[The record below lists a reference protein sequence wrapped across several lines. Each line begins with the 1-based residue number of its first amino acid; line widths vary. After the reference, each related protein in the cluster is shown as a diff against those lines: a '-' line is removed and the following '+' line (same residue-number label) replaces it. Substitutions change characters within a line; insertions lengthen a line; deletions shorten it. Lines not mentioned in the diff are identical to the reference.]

1 METSSSGELSPPAQR
16 SFAIMSEAVSGLE
29 PALLWKHFAA
39 ISSIPRPS
47 KSEAAVARYVIETAQ
62 RTGCSVDRDAVGNLL
77 IRKPASPGREGAP
90 SICLQGHLDMV
101 CEKNAETAHD
111 FNKDPIRLQR
121 NGDHIK
127 ATGTTL
133 GADNGIAVAT
143 SLALMED
150 ERVQHGPLEFLLTID
165 EETGLTGAK
174 NLDPNLISSRILLNL
189 DSEEEGALYVGC
201 SGGRDTN
208 GSWKLAWEKA
218 PARSHIVRISVKG
231 LKGGHSGLDIDKQRG
246 NAIKIA
252 ARAAVLLTARGA
264 RVSAFNGGN
273 KRNAIPREAE
283 VTLYLPQ
290 VQWDE
295 SVQLIERFQ
304 EVIQA
309 ELQASDPGVKVS
321 IATVK
326 TRRGKVW
333 ARALQNKIL
342 ATVAAMPHGV
352 TKMSA
357 DIPGLVQTSSNLG
370 VIRSTKNEVVMST
383 SQRSSVASEMADV
396 AYSAAACLQLGGAKV
411 DAGVGYPGW
420 KPNLESPVLKLAQAT
435 FKDLYRRDPAVKAI
449 HAGLECGII
458 GEKIPGIDMVSFGP
472 TIENA
477 HSPDESVEIA
487 SVDHFYKYLL
497 RMLDRLSAA
506 S

>member
-1 METSSSGELSPPAQR
+1 
-16 SFAIMSEAVSGLE
+16 MSEAVSGLE
-29 PALLWKHFAA
+29 PHLLWKYFAA
-39 ISSIPRPS
+39 ISAIPRPS
-47 KSEAAVARYVIETAQ
+47 KSEAAVARYVIDTAQ
-62 RTGCSVDRDAVGNLL
+62 RHGCTVDRDAVGNLL
-77 IRKPASPGREGAP
+77 IRKGASAGRESAP

-101 CEKNAETAHD
+101 TEKNGDTTHD

-121 NGDHIK
+121 DGSHIK
-127 ATGTTL
+127 ASGTTL

-143 SLALMED
+143 SLALIED
-150 ERVQHGPLEFLLTID
+150 QSVQHGPLEFLLTID
-165 EETGLTGAK
+165 EETGLTGAR
-174 NLDPNLISSRILLNL
+174 NLDPQLVQSRILLNL

-208 GSWKLAWEKA
+208 GIWKLAWDKA
-218 PARSHIVRISVKG
+218 PARSLIVRINVKG
-231 LKGGHSGLDIDKQRG
+231 LRGGHSGLDIDKQRG

-252 ARAAVLLTARGA
+252 ARAAHMLTTKGA
-264 RVSAFNGGN
+264 RVAGFNGGN

-295 SVQLIERFQ
+295 SLHLIQKFE
-304 EVIQA
+304 ETIQS
-309 ELQASDPGVKVS
+309 ELSASDPGVKV
-321 IATVK
+321 ALVTVK

-342 ATVAAMPHGV
+342 ASIAAMPHGV
-352 TKMSA
+352 LKMSA
-357 DIPGLVQTSSNLG
+357 DIKGLVQTSSNLG
-370 VIRSTKNEVVMST
+370 VIRSTRNDVTIST
-383 SQRSSVASEMADV
+383 TQRSSVTSENADA

-411 DAGVGYPGW
+411 ESGIGYPGW
-420 KPNLESPVLKLAQAT
+420 KPNLQSPVLELAQAT
-435 FKDLYRRDPAVKAI
+435 FKDLYKRDAAVKAI

-487 SVDHFYKYLL
+487 SVDHFYRYLL
-497 RMLDRLSAA
+497 RILDRLSA